1 MANRNWGNA
10 HFSNLQ
16 SPVRIDFQWTE
27 LAGTPLQ
34 VHRGRFVTSV
44 TRTAAGLYSVVFPDI
59 FTQLYGVSGIVVG
72 VLAAVDQYVQVAA
85 YNAAA
90 AGGATLDLR
99 IKTAGA
105 QADPADGDEVFI
117 ETIWSNSQLNP

>member
-16 SPVRIDFQWTE
+16 SPVRIDFQWVE
-27 LAGTPLQ
+27 LAAAPAGVM

-44 TRTAAGLYSVVFPDI
+44 TRTGVGLFTVLFPDI
-59 FTQLYGVSGIVVG
+59 FTQLYSVSGIVVG

-85 YNAAA
+85 YAPAA
-90 AGGATLDLR
+90 AGGATLDL
-99 IKTAGA
+99 
-105 QADPADGDEVFI
+105 
-117 ETIWSNSQLNP
+117 